1 MRPLRCAD
9 RPCEGRVSD
18 DAHNIEAE
26 WSAEAAA
33 LWARGEAAYYGPRS
47 DEVKAVRITYE
58 TCRAIRIHR
67 GRVLMAQETKL
78 VTLAKKLKM
87 MRDDFAAACDL
98 EREAASYVHPVAE
111 LPDLGEPE
119 AIE

>member
-1 MRPLRCAD
+1 MN
-9 RPCEGRVSD
+9 D

-26 WSAEAAA
+26 WSADAAA
-33 LWARGEAAYYGPRS
+33 LWDRGEEAYYAPRT
-47 DEVKAVRITYE
+47 DEVQAARITYE

-87 MRDDFAAACDL
+87 YRDDFAAACDL
-98 EREAASYVHPVAE
+98 EREAASFVHPVAE